1 MSVYSDYQY
10 QGQPASQQQWD
21 GGSTT
26 PSPAPRSTPSKLTEE
41 QLLLLQQQWS
51 QRARK
56 LRSDQRSACSA
67 RSSVSGVQYSRV
79 TAGMRP
85 VSSSCAGRSPAS
97 FFETPGVSTHLPTPT
112 ALRSAPQYH
121 TAALPEKVFSGA
133 DDAAAFTAA
142 GLLQPPLHPKL
153 IVRRRTDAD
162 VGTGEQ
168 FVNSRLCCSLHCLH
182 TSGHDLIAAQTARFV
197 PTASVCC

>member
-10 QGQPASQQQWD
+10 RGQPASQQWA
-21 GGSTT
+21 GGSIT
-26 PSPAPRSTPSKLTEE
+26 PSPAHAAPSKLTEE

-51 QRARK
+51 QRSRR

-79 TAGMRP
+79 TAGRRP
-85 VSSSCAGRSPAS
+85 VSSSCAGRVPTTP
-97 FFETPGVSTHLPTPT
+97 FFEKPVGMNLPAPAALSTAPQHTSTPT
-112 ALRSAPQYH
+112 
-121 TAALPEKVFSGA
+121 EKVFFSRADEASG
-133 DDAAAFTAA
+133 FTAA
-142 GLLQPPLHPKL
+142 GLLQPPLQPKL

-168 FVNSRLCCSLHCLH
+168 AGL
-182 TSGHDLIAAQTARFV
+182 
-197 PTASVCC
+197 

>member
-10 QGQPASQQQWD
+10 RGPPASQQWA

-26 PSPAPRSTPSKLTEE
+26 PSNPARAAPSKLTEE

-51 QRARK
+51 QRSRR

-67 RSSVSGVQYSRV
+67 RSSVSRVQYSRV

-85 VSSSCAGRSPAS
+85 VSSSCAGRVPTTS
-97 FFETPGVSTHLPTPT
+97 FFETPVGKHLPPPT
-112 ALRSAPQYH
+112 ALRSAPQH
-121 TAALPEKVFSGA
+121 TSTPTEKVFKRA
-133 DDAAAFTAA
+133 DEAACFTAA
-142 GLLQPPLHPKL
+142 GLLQPPLQPKL

-162 VGTGEQ
+162 AGIGE
-168 FVNSRLCCSLHCLH
+168 
-182 TSGHDLIAAQTARFV
+182 
-197 PTASVCC
+197 